1 MTAFVVSVPRP
12 KSAGTRVSIF
22 PGSATPAVVAATR
35 AFWIGYGFVSA
46 DELKELEPGTRFEL
60 EVDGRP
66 VSLETDV
73 EIEDGRPVGKV
84 SVASF
89 PAGLDAGWHRFVGR
103 WYDAGALT
111 LTSDR
116 WIEFVER

>member
-12 KSAGTRVSIF
+12 KSAGSRVSIF
-22 PGSATPAVVAATR
+22 PGAATPALVAARR
-35 AFWIGYGFVSA
+35 AFWIGYGFVSG
-46 DELKELEPGTRFEL
+46 DEVKELEPGTRFEL
-60 EVDGRP
+60 EDSRP
-66 VSLETDV
+66 VA
-73 EIEDGRPVGKV
+73 KV